1 MNVLYPQFL
10 YGLIAIAIPV
20 FIHLFNLR
28 RHKTVYFSNTAP
40 LRAVQKKTKSTSQLR
55 HLLTLLSRI
64 LFIAALT
71 LAFAQPYFTK
81 DETAIKSTGKKI
93 SIFTDNSLSMDVSTP
108 EGTPLSRAVQHT
120 FAVLDDLNPRD
131 EVQFLTHD
139 FSGKD
144 ELLLNA
150 ADVQAQIEKLEVSP
164 SSKTFTEVM
173 NRTQLASVKA
183 KEEEFYRFIISDFQ
197 NSFWDVDRVEK
208 QVKGKTIFIPVSS
221 TQSPNLAID
230 SVWFFSPVRY
240 PDVKDS
246 LHIRLVNTSDA
257 DVANT
262 KIELFLNGNL
272 QSVISA
278 QLQPGITDTV
288 LYFNAKNTGEY
299 YGEVR
304 IEDAAASFDNQIYF
318 RFRVPEKYNVIEI
331 AEGKSQSRGKIAK
344 VYEGDEFFNY
354 KNYTP
359 DNFDFTDAEKINL
372 IIINE
377 IESAPSTFWSE
388 LASFITDG
396 GNAMFF
402 PNRNNEELNNLFLG
416 RLNAGNFSKTDTI
429 SGEVADVEYE
439 HELLQ
444 GVFETTPKNT
454 LLPGYSM
461 LFPYNNS
468 GLAYTPVFKNK
479 SGSPVLSE
487 VNPGKGKLY
496 LWSVNI
502 SQSEIASNTLWLP
515 ILYRSVFLSEPESKL
530 FNVIGKDNEIAVGEY
545 EGAKSGIEIVSNKTG
560 SRFKPEVYSVGN
572 EIKIDVHGQIKSPGI
587 YKVET
592 ASGEFLRYAAF
603 NYSSGESRFEFTGED
618 KLREDLESANFGD
631 FEIWESDF
639 ETVQAKMS
647 RLSVEST
654 LWQWFIIAACLFLAI
669 EILFLRF
676 LK

>member
-64 LFIAALT
+64 LFITALT

-81 DETAIKSTGKKI
+81 DETAIKSTGKKL
-93 SIFTDNSLSMDVSTP
+93 SVFTDNSLSMDVPTP

-120 FAVLDDLNPRD
+120 FAVLDDLDPRD

-150 ADVQAQIEKLEVSP
+150 SDVRAQVENIELSA
-164 SSKTFTEVM
+164 SSKTFSSVI
-173 NRTQLASVKA
+173 NRTELAAAKA
-183 KEEEFYRFIISDFQ
+183 EKEEFYRFVISDFQ
-197 NSFWDVDRVEK
+197 NSFWDVHSLDKRVP
-208 QVKGKTIFIPVSS
+208 GKTIFIPVSS
-221 TQSPNLAID
+221 TQNPNLAVD

-246 LHIRLVNTSDA
+246 LQIRLINTSETDH
-257 DVANT
+257 ANT
-262 KIELFLNGNL
+262 KIELFLNDNL
-272 QSVISA
+272 QSVISTE
-278 QLQPGITDTV
+278 LKPGTTDTV
-288 LYFNAKNTGEY
+288 LYFNAKKTGEY
-299 YGEVR
+299 FGEVR
-304 IEDAAASFDNQIYF
+304 IEDAAASFDNKMFF
-318 RFRVPEKYNVIEI
+318 RFRVPETYNIIEI
-331 AEGKSQSRGKIAK
+331 SETESQAQSKAAK
-344 VYEGDEFFNY
+344 VYSGDEFFSY

-359 DNFDFTDAEKINL
+359 ADFDFTNAEKNHL
-372 IIINE
+372 IIVNE
-377 IESAPSTFWSE
+377 IETAPSTFWSE
-388 LASFITDG
+388 LASFISEG
-396 GNAMFF
+396 GNVMFF
-402 PNRNNEELNNLFLG
+402 PGRSNDELNNLFLE
-416 RLNAGNFSKTDTI
+416 RLNAGSFSKADTMP
-429 SGEVADVEYE
+429 GEVAEVEYD

-444 GVFETTPKNT
+444 GVFETKPKNT
-454 LLPGYSM
+454 LLPGYS
-461 LFPYNNS
+461 LFFPYNNA
-468 GLAYTPVFKNK
+468 GPAYIPILKNK
-479 SGSPVLSE
+479 NGRPVLSE
-487 VNPGKGKLY
+487 LKPGKGKLY

-502 SQSEIASNTLWLP
+502 SQSEITSNTLWLP

-530 FNVIGKDNEIAVGEY
+530 FNIIGRENEITIGGY
-545 EGAKSGIEIVSNKTG
+545 DGAKSGIEIVSNKAD
-560 SRFKPEVYSVGN
+560 SRFKPEVYSIGN
-572 EIKIDVHGQIKSPGI
+572 EMKIDVHGQIKSPGI
-587 YKVET
+587 YRVET
-592 ASGEFLRYAAF
+592 TSGEFLRYAAF
-603 NYSSGESRFEFTGED
+603 NYSSGESRFEFASED

-631 FEIWESDF
+631 FEIWRGDF

-654 LWQWFIIAACLFLAI
+654 LWQWFVIAACLFLAI
-669 EILFLRF
+669 EIVFLRF